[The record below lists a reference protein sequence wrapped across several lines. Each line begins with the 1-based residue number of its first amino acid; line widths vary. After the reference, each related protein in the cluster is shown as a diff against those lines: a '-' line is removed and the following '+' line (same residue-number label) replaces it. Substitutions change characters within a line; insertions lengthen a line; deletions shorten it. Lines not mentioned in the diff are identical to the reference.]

1 MNRSLVSACLLVP
14 LSATAAAQDTSTA
27 DIIHIWGQGMDQI
40 GLAQSATEGVVG
52 YDDISTRPIGRVGE
66 LVEVIPGMIATQ
78 HSGTGKANQYFM
90 RGFNLDHGTD
100 FAGFIDGAP
109 VNMRSHGHGQG
120 YLDLN
125 PLIPEFVSEIR
136 FRKGAYRADDG
147 DFSLAGSARF
157 ALYQQLPSN
166 FASLEIGEFGY
177 SRAAAGVSHETD
189 AGALTFGGEHV
200 LYDGPWSMQ
209 EDAERINLL
218 ACYVAPAFGGDASFT
233 LMYYD
238 ADWRGADQIPE
249 RALNVYGRFGVID
262 PTLGGQSERLA
273 ATARW
278 ENHLAEVNAWIV
290 RSDFTLYSNFTYFL
304 EGPVNGDQFEQ
315 RDERWMYGARYRQ
328 HAHVAD
334 SLQLSWGAELRHDDI
349 GEIGLHHSRE
359 RERLDTVREDAIEQT
374 SFATHIELNWQATDA
389 LRVMGGLRAD
399 WMQVDV
405 DARTLAANGG
415 TADDDLLA
423 PKFGLAWRASPAV
436 ELYANYGRGFHSNDA
451 RGATITLDPSTVV
464 ITDPAEPLN
473 PAHHVPGGK
482 PNAPAVAVPLL
493 VPGDV
498 AELGVR
504 WQTDHVHFTAAAF
517 WLALDSELVFVGDG
531 GSTEPNDGS
540 ERHGFEAAMF
550 WTINDWLVADLEAS
564 WTDARFK
571 TNGSEDHIP
580 GAVETVLS
588 GGLIGTWDD
597 FTLSVRVRHFG
608 EAPLIEDGSV
618 LSDPTT
624 LVNLGGE
631 YRFGSAALSVDVFNL
646 FDAQDADITYFIES
660 RLATEATAV
669 EDRHLRSVEPRQI
682 RAAIRWQF

>member
-1 MNRSLVSACLLVP
+1 M
-14 LSATAAAQDTSTA
+14 
-27 DIIHIWGQGMDQI
+27 
-40 GLAQSATEGVVG
+40 
-52 YDDISTRPIGRVGE
+52 
-66 LVEVIPGMIATQ
+66 
-78 HSGTGKANQYFM
+78 
-90 RGFNLDHGTD
+90 
-100 FAGFIDGAP
+100 
-109 VNMRSHGHGQG
+109 
-120 YLDLN
+120 
-125 PLIPEFVSEIR
+125 
-136 FRKGAYRADDG
+136 
-147 DFSLAGSARF
+147 
-157 ALYQQLPSN
+157 
-166 FASLEIGEFGY
+166 
-177 SRAAAGVSHETD
+177 
-189 AGALTFGGEHV
+189 
-200 LYDGPWSMQ
+200 
-209 EDAERINLL
+209 
-218 ACYVAPAFGGDASFT
+218 
-233 LMYYD
+233 
-238 ADWRGADQIPE
+238 
-249 RALNVYGRFGVID
+249 
-262 PTLGGQSERLA
+262 
-273 ATARW
+273 
-278 ENHLAEVNAWIV
+278 
-290 RSDFTLYSNFTYFL
+290 
-304 EGPVNGDQFEQ
+304 
-315 RDERWMYGARYRQ
+315 
-328 HAHVAD
+328 
-334 SLQLSWGAELRHDDI
+334 
-349 GEIGLHHSRE
+349 
-359 RERLDTVREDAIEQT
+359 
-374 SFATHIELNWQATDA
+374 
-389 LRVMGGLRAD
+389 
-399 WMQVDV
+399 
-405 DARTLAANGG
+405 
-415 TADDDLLA
+415 
-423 PKFGLAWRASPAV
+423 
-436 ELYANYGRGFHSNDA
+436 
-451 RGATITLDPSTVV
+451 
-464 ITDPAEPLN
+464 
-473 PAHHVPGGK
+473 PGGK

-517 WLALDSELVFVGDG
+517 WLELDSELVFVGDG